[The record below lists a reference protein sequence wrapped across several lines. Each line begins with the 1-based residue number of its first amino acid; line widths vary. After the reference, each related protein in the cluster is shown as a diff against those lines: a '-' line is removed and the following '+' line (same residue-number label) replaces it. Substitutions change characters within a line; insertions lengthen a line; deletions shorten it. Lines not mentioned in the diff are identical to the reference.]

1 MAEEEKDD
9 VPNYQFMSLVYT
21 LSQTAMMQL
30 GKISNPMTGKTEK
43 NIGQAK
49 ASIDMLDMMKEK
61 TKGNLTKTEEKMLFA
76 TLSNLYL
83 NYSDEASKEPSEKE
97 CKCEGE
103 HEHKDGECKCEG
115 DEHKDGEC
123 GCKDKK

>member
-1 MAEEEKDD
+1 MAEETKND
-9 VPNYQFMSLVYT
+9 VPDYQFMSLVYT

-30 GKISNPMTGKTEK
+30 GKLANPVTGKVEK

-49 ASIDMLDMMKEK
+49 ASIDMLEMLKEK
-61 TKGNLTKTEEKMLFA
+61 TKSNLTKTEEKMLLT

-83 NYSDEASKEPSEKE
+83 NYSDEVAKDPTQKE
-97 CKCEGE
+97 CKC
-103 HEHKDGECKCEG
+103 KDGDHNNKECECEN
-115 DEHKDGEC
+115 DEHGKEC